1 MTHITYTYEIA
12 SVDEAHKAMTI
23 LYTSPEYGTVLVGAP
38 MPMEG
43 ETLDGIAEMYS
54 PVATW
59 LTKDRA
65 VLPVAVGAKGSL
77 EYEVLAEPLPQVV
90 VEKSKLAL
98 VVKMRDIPHG
108 DSTLWD
114 AFKAALATA
123 DVDTQEDWG
132 MMTAIHREDQLLVAI
147 LTTLLGAADAATTID
162 ALYA

>member
-77 EYEVLAEPLPQVV
+77 EYAPAPAEPPARTSLD
-90 VEKSKLAL
+90 KRALAGKL
-98 VVKMRDIPHG
+98 RDTLHG

-123 DVDTQEDWG
+123 DEQTQEDWD
-132 MMTAIHREDQLLVAI
+132 MTVVVNRNDQILVAI

-162 ALYA
+162 TLYA

>member
-1 MTHITYTYEIA
+1 MTHITYTYEVT
-12 SVDEAHKAMTI
+12 SVDEVHKAMTI

-65 VLPVAVGAKGSL
+65 VLPVAVGATGSL
-77 EYEVLAEPLPQVV
+77 EHELPTEQAAPAIL
-90 VEKSKLAL
+90 ERSKLAL
-98 VVKMRDIPHG
+98 AAKMRDTMHG
-108 DSTLWD
+108 DSTLWA
-114 AFKAALATA
+114 AFKSVLATA
-123 DVDTQEDWG
+123 DEETQEDWG
-132 MMTAIHREDQLLVAI
+132 MVTVVHREDQILVAI

-162 ALYA
+162 TLYA